1 MSTPTQNMT
10 SKNTPAFSDPA
21 NTWNQRFAAPGF
33 PFGAEPNGWL
43 REHAVCEV
51 ARLRLRHLQVR
62 RHAQRLFDDCRRFA
76 FRETF
81 VGE

>member
-33 PFGAEPNGWL
+33 LFGAERG
-43 REHAVCEV
+43 AGVSV
-51 ARLRLRHLQVR
+51 AALTRPPLPR
-62 RHAQRLFDDCRRFA
+62 R
-76 FRETF
+76 
-81 VGE
+81 